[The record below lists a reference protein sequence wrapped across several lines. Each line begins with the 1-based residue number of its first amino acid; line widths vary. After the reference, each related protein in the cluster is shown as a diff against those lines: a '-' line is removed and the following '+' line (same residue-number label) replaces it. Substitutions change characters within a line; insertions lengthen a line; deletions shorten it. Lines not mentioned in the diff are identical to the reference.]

1 MALIVNPPRRILSG
15 GPAVRPGVAMQPE
28 SRPFRFLH
36 ISIPANLL
44 GALVTYA
51 YLRFIDPGA
60 VSSGRAPGA
69 GEILYFVVF
78 FGGLVGFA
86 NWLGNRWS
94 RPLRRRP
101 VPPGPAGAAI
111 RRRAGQV
118 PWMIAALHLV
128 GWTLAGLIWGVM
140 WPLIAG
146 VFRPGQAVRSFFG
159 ISVIAGFA
167 ATAFIFFAAERQW
180 RRQLP
185 DFFPDGGLTGL
196 RGVPRLPVR
205 ARLLVVFLMISVIP
219 VTVLGVLA
227 RNRAREA
234 LAAPAAGADAII
246 ANLLVSVVFLAVAA
260 IAVSVVLALAVS
272 RSVAEPLAQLEA
284 VMVEV
289 ERGRF
294 DARAPVVSN
303 DEIGRLTEGF
313 NRMVRGLGE
322 REFLRET
329 FGKYVSE
336 EIRDEILA
344 GRIALQGEPRD
355 VTILFADIRDFTPWV
370 EASDPREVVR
380 DLNAY
385 FTEMETAIRAHGG
398 LVVQYIGDEIEAV
411 FGAPV
416 ARPGHAEDAV
426 RAALEMRRR
435 LAAWNAVRM
444 GKGQAPLRTGIGIHT
459 GTVLAGN
466 IGSAD
471 RLSYALVGDAV
482 NLASRLQG
490 LTKELR
496 ADVLVSGTTRSRLDG
511 ELPLVPLPAVR
522 VKGRTAEVEVY
533 ALG

>member
-1 MALIVNPPRRILSG
+1 MDPGSRRFNMLATS
-15 GPAVRPGVAMQPE
+15 
-28 SRPFRFLH
+28 L
-36 ISIPANLL
+36 PANLL
-44 GALVTYA
+44 GALVTFGYF
-51 YLRFIDPGA
+51 RFIDPTAGRRPG
-60 VSSGRAPGA
+60 SG
-69 GEILYFVVF
+69 ELLYFVVF
-78 FGGLVGFA
+78 FGALIFVGFR
-86 NWLGNRWS
+86 LGTRWS
-94 RPLRRRP
+94 RPLMAGTP
-101 VPPGPAGAAI
+101 PPGPAGDEV
-111 RRRAGQV
+111 RRRAVGF
-118 PWMIAALHLV
+118 PWFIAALHLG
-128 GWTLAGLIWGVM
+128 GWTLAGLIWGVL
-140 WPLIAG
+140 WPVIAG
-146 VFRPGQAVRSFFG
+146 VFEPAQALRAFFG
-159 ISVIAGFA
+159 ISVIAGFG
-167 ATAFIFFAAERQW
+167 ATAFIFFATERQW
-180 RRQLP
+180 RRRLP
-185 DFFPDGGLTGL
+185 EFFPEGGLT
-196 RGVPRLPVR
+196 RVTGVPRLGVR
-205 ARLLVVFLMISVIP
+205 MRLVVIFLLIGVVP
-219 VTVLGVLA
+219 VSVLGVLA

-234 LAAPAAGADAII
+234 LAATPEGAEAIV
-246 ANLLVSVVFLAVAA
+246 ANMLVSVVFLAAAA
-260 IAVSVVLALAVS
+260 IGVAVVLALSVS

-294 DARAPVVSN
+294 DARASVVSN

-329 FGKYVSE
+329 FGKYVSQ

-344 GRIALQGEPRD
+344 GRIALQGEPRE

-416 ARPGHAEDAV
+416 ARPGHAEQAV
-426 RAALEMRRR
+426 RAALEMRTR
-435 LAAWNAVRM
+435 LAAWNTARA
-444 GKGQAPLRTGIGIHT
+444 GAGRPPLRNGIGIHT

-471 RLSYALVGDAV
+471 RLSYALVGDSV

-490 LTKELR
+490 LTRELR
-496 ADVLVSGTTRSRLDG
+496 ADVLVSGTTRARIDG
-511 ELPLVPLPAVR
+511 DLPLRSLPAVR
-522 VKGRTAEVEVY
+522 VKGRAAEVEVY

>member
-1 MALIVNPPRRILSG
+1 MASDGRRFRILYTS
-15 GPAVRPGVAMQPE
+15 V
-28 SRPFRFLH
+28 
-36 ISIPANLL
+36 PANFL
-44 GALVTYA
+44 GALVTFA
-51 YLRFIDPGA
+51 YFRYIDPAPLGH
-60 VSSGRAPGA
+60 RPGA
-69 GEILYFVVF
+69 REIVYSLVVF
-78 FGGLVGFA
+78 GALVLVGF
-86 NWLGNRWS
+86 WLGDRWS
-94 RPLRRRP
+94 RSLRP
-101 VPPGPAGAAI
+101 VPMPAGPAGDRV
-111 RRRAGQV
+111 RRRAAQV
-118 PWMIAALHLV
+118 PWVIAALHLV
-128 GWTLAGLIWGVM
+128 GWTLAGLIWGVL
-140 WPLIAG
+140 WPLFSGA
-146 VFRPGQAVRSFFG
+146 VFDPVQALRAFFG

-167 ATAFIFFAAERQW
+167 ATAFMFFAAERQW
-180 RRQLP
+180 RQRLP
-185 DFFPDGGLTGL
+185 EFFPDGGFTRL

-234 LAAPAAGADAII
+234 LGATPDGADAII
-246 ANLLVSVVFLAVAA
+246 ASMLVSVVFLAVAA
-260 IAVSVVLALAVS
+260 IGVSVALALAVS

-284 VMVEV
+284 VMAEV
-289 ERGRF
+289 QRGRF

-313 NRMVRGLGE
+313 NHMVRGLGE

-344 GRIALQGEPRD
+344 GRIALQGEPRE

-435 LAAWNAVRM
+435 LAAWNAARV
-444 GKGQAPLRTGIGIHT
+444 GTGQAPLRNGIGIHT

-490 LTKELR
+490 LTKELS
-496 ADVLVSGTTRSRLDG
+496 ADVLVSGTTQSRLNG
-511 ELPLVPLPAVR
+511 ELPLRQLPAVR